1 MTGTIISTILR
12 SWDKG
17 HWDQSPVGW
26 VEGAGPRAER
36 RCEWNGGKEKAF
48 SHEDALEG
56 GRQGR
61 SPGPADLGR
70 LTPSDTE
77 TASVRTQIEQASL
90 SQHVGKSGA

>member
-48 SHEDALEG
+48 PHEDASEG
-56 GRQGR
+56 RRQGW
-61 SPGPADLGR
+61 SPGPTDLGS
-70 LTPSDTE
+70 LTPSGAE
-77 TASVRTQIEQASL
+77 TAPVRAQIERANL
-90 SQHVGKSGA
+90 SQHVGNSGA